1 MERHKTMD
9 LVNDNVFVLLWKL
22 TKFLYRLV
30 IRAVKVLVKL
40 VQAIIELVKR

>member
-1 MERHKTMD
+1 MD
-9 LVNDNVFVLLWKL
+9 LVNDNIFVLAWKL

>member
-1 MERHKTMD
+1 MD
-9 LVNDNVFVLLWKL
+9 LVNDNIFVLAWKL
-22 TKFLYRLV
+22 AKFLYRLV